1 MSRIT
6 VSIYKA
12 MYVRLFNQVT
22 EAIEEIQRGNA
33 VEAAQLLIA
42 AQQEAEET
50 YISGTGEE

>member
-12 MYVRLFNQVT
+12 MYYRLFNQVT

-33 VEAAQLLIA
+33 VEAAQLLLA

-50 YISGTGEE
+50 YISGAGDE